1 MKTPREQSNSIKLS
15 YDSPRLNIY
24 GDIREVTKAV
34 DISGKNDVGGSA
46 MMTKT

>member
-34 DISGKNDVGGSA
+34 DKLGAADNGMGAND
-46 MMTKT
+46 KT